1 MKNYEIV
8 FNGQTYTLTEEE
20 LRDPAIQ
27 AKLPEDLEFRV
38 ITKPSTSKPDLG
50 NVFTYSITEKSGPMK
65 GREIGKVSATS
76 TRDALAQAEA
86 MGFEIG
92 TFNVNRT
99 TGSVEPTAKPTN
111 VKEREALLTKR
122 GVDKNDVADMA
133 RYMPY
138 ASADLYNK
146 PADEISYG
154 TMQRDVFSLPGR
166 VITSALPW
174 GREITGVD
182 AKGEPVRE
190 DFGTAVGRTSEA
202 EGTNF
207 LGAIGRSPATGVAVP
222 LSLLAAPAVASV
234 PFIEGALATGAVE
247 GGLVGA
253 GTSAFNYATDE
264 DYTIADATIETL
276 LSAGIGSLIKGGSAK
291 SIEKAKNMIRSA
303 GNFTQNQI
311 DYIYNKLGITRGSTE
326 QKLSKAVPER
336 IGDIANIEF
345 IMTRPPNAD
354 ELYAKMPAHMADV
367 LESGTKRYITE
378 DLSHTLPYTVT
389 NKFNDFIDMN
399 RLRGTMS
406 IAEAKTKRA
415 LLDEFNESMAE
426 LRKLGSAPGETGIR
440 LYLDRLLEE
449 AKYFYAKDRDL
460 GDILLKEIQTQYN
473 ANFDQLV
480 DLKDI
485 IQYTDLNRANLSK
498 SFDDVAATTT
508 YLKNTPKQVKVFES
522 GGVGGFG
529 TLAPDITP
537 ERAKMVG
544 NTLDALRMPSI
555 VATQDVLG
563 NTAIPEYLN
572 LNQMRSK

>member
-8 FNGQTYTLTEEE
+8 FNGQTYTLTKEE
-20 LRDPAIQ
+20 LRDPAIK
-27 AKLPEDLEFRV
+27 ARLPEDLEFRV
-38 ITKPSTSKPDLG
+38 VTKPSTSKPDLS
-50 NVFTYSITEKSGPMK
+50 NVFTYSITEKSGPRK
-65 GREIGKVSATS
+65 GIEIGKVSATS

-99 TGSVEPTAKPTN
+99 TGSVEPTAKPTT

-174 GREITGVD
+174 GREITSVD

-207 LGAIGRSPATGVAVP
+207 LGGIGRSPATGVAVP

-264 DYTIADATIETL
+264 DYTVADAAIETL

-291 SIEKAKNMIRSA
+291 SIEKAKNMIKSA
-303 GNFTQNQI
+303 GDFTQNQI
-311 DYIYNKLGITRGSTE
+311 DYIYSKLGITSGGTKTNLQTE
-326 QKLSKAVPER
+326 ASER
-336 IGDIANIEF
+336 IGDIANIEYGGLF
-345 IMTRPPNAD
+345 NPETGKRSAYVSDALGVNIPKDVASKYEQSINMGMLHRNLNPAQ
-354 ELYAKMPAHMADV
+354 AKD
-367 LESGTKRYITE
+367 
-378 DLSHTLPYTVT
+378 
-389 NKFNDFIDMN
+389 
-399 RLRGTMS
+399 
-406 IAEAKTKRA
+406 KRA
-415 LLDEFNESMAE
+415 ILAEFNEWASE
-426 LRKLGSAPGETGIR
+426 LQKIDPSQSIK
-440 LYLDRLLEE
+440 YLDVLLED
-449 AKYFYAKDRDL
+449 AKYFYQKDPELGQLMLNKIEELYKLNYKLMDNQGAVALAPMKDL
-460 GDILLKEIQTQYN
+460 TSGFGKISASTR
-473 ANFDQLV
+473 
-480 DLKDI
+480 
-485 IQYTDLNRANLSK
+485 YTVNP
-498 SFDDVAATTT
+498 
-508 YLKNTPKQVKVFES
+508 PKPVKVFES

-555 VATQDVLG
+555 VSVQDV
-563 NTAIPEYLN
+563 TKYPEYLN